1 MSSSLTGTGALVRLA
16 LRRDRVLLP
25 VWAVVLVGSAA
36 SSASATADLYPT
48 VASRLAAAQ
57 TINGTPALVA
67 LYGRIFDPTS
77 LGSLALFKLST
88 LGPVLL
94 AGLAIV
100 LTVRHT
106 RAEEEAGRLEL
117 VGAAVVGRRAPL
129 AAAVTVALLSV
140 VAIGLVTA
148 LSMVG
153 AGLPANGSFALGLGW
168 AGCGVVFC
176 AVAAVAAQLATTGRT
191 ANGLAGMVLAAAYV
205 LRAAGDASGPD
216 GAAWLSW
223 LSPVGW
229 AQQMRAFAGERWWV
243 LVLPA
248 VAAAAG
254 LGVAFVLA
262 ARRDLGAGL
271 LPDRPGAAAAGAL
284 LSSPLAL
291 AFRLQRSALLAWTL
305 SFVLLGGI
313 LGAITGSVSSLLAS
327 PQVQDLITKLGGS
340 AGLTDAFLAAELGIA
355 AIVATV
361 FGVQAAG
368 RLGTEEVAGH
378 SEAALATAATR
389 RSWALAYV
397 TVSLLG
403 TTRAHA
409 LRRDRSG
416 VGQDHADSSLVGRGS
431 RAGRRAGAA
440 AGDLAGV
447 RDRRRG
453 VRGLRPVGRGRLG
466 RAGRVPAARRDRAGG
481 GAGPEGHRPVAV
493 RARAAAAGRRRGPGV
508 PGVAARDRGRAR
520 RRRARRLP
528 SPGRRLTVNG

>member
-1 MSSSLTGTGALVRLA
+1 MSTSLTGTGALVRLA

-48 VASRLAAAQ
+48 VASRLGAAE

-77 LGSLALFKLST
+77 VGSLALFKLSA

-129 AAAVTVALLSV
+129 AAAVAVALLSV

-148 LSMVG
+148 LAMIG
-153 AGLPANGSFALGLGW
+153 AGLPAGGSFALGLGW
-168 AGCGVVFC
+168 AGCGAVFC
-176 AVAAVAAQLATTGRT
+176 AVAAVTAQLATTGRT

-248 VAAAAG
+248 AVAAAG
-254 LGVAFVLA
+254 LGGACVLA

-271 LPDRPGAAAAGAL
+271 LPDRPGAATAATRL
-284 LSSPLAL
+284 RSPLAL
-291 AFRLQRSALLAWTL
+291 AFRLQRTALLAWTL

-313 LGAITGSVSSLLAS
+313 LGAITSSVSSLLAS
-327 PQVQDLITKLGGS
+327 PQAQDLITKLGGS

-368 RLGTEEVAGH
+368 RLGAEEVEGH

-389 RSWALAYV
+389 QSWALAYV

-403 TTRAHA
+403 TTVLMLCAGTAAGLVRTMQTHHWSDVGRILAGAVVQLPAIWLVTAIVVAAFGFSPRWVVVGWVALGVFLLLGEIGPVVGLDQKVIDLSPYAHVPRLPGGDA
-409 LRRDRSG
+409 DPASLAWLLGIGAVLVVGGLVAFRRRD
-416 VGQDHADSSLVGRGS
+416 VG
-431 RAGRRAGAA
+431 
-440 AGDLAGV
+440 
-447 RDRRRG
+447 
-453 VRGLRPVGRGRLG
+453 
-466 RAGRVPAARRDRAGG
+466 
-481 GAGPEGHRPVAV
+481 
-493 RARAAAAGRRRGPGV
+493 
-508 PGVAARDRGRAR
+508 
-520 RRRARRLP
+520 
-528 SPGRRLTVNG
+528 